1 MDATGDFACLV
12 FVFWPLNDVSLRLY
26 LNTYYASDSV
36 TCIIRPHSLIM
47 QLKQQSTTVGGIRKT
62 SSCPVPN
69 MSSPRVDYSASCLVH
84 ELTSPQDVQST
95 SWQSASWRIR
105 ELSSYHN
112 TNPNPDP
119 NPTKRLT
126 LLTVLNPTISWRT
139 LSMGNGKLCGVKV
152 QVYSRAQIMSC
163 SVQLSYHYGYMR
175 GITIHRTALDYQWRT
190 CFFFRRNNCYLLLY
204 NEHLLTVFAYNYNT

>member
-1 MDATGDFACLV
+1 
-12 FVFWPLNDVSLRLY
+12 
-26 LNTYYASDSV
+26 
-36 TCIIRPHSLIM
+36 
-47 QLKQQSTTVGGIRKT
+47 
-62 SSCPVPN
+62 

-105 ELSSYHN
+105 ELSSYRN

-139 LSMGNGKLCGVKV
+139 LSMGTGKLCGAKV
-152 QVYSRAQIMSC
+152 QVYSRTQITSC
-163 SVQLSYHYGYMR
+163 SVQLSYYYGYMR
-175 GITIHRTALDYQWRT
+175 SITIQRTAFDYQITSWNETTLHAVQSKRT
-190 CFFFRRNNCYLLLY
+190 SSKWLK
-204 NEHLLTVFAYNYNT
+204 LTRAVQKN